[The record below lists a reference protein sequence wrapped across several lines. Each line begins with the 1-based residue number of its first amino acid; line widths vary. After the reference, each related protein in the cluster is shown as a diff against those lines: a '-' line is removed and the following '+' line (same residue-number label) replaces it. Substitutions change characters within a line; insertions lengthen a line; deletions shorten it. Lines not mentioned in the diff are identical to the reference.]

1 MSACDFLKSE
11 PNTEMPRLFLL
22 VMDSVGCGG
31 AADAHLY
38 GDAGADTL
46 GHIAEA
52 CAAGRGDREGLRK
65 GPLSLPF
72 LASHGLR
79 AACEASRG
87 AGLPPMGESGALKGQ
102 WGYAVETARGKDT
115 PSGHWEIAGF
125 AATFDW
131 TTFPNTQPSF
141 PADFTAALIR
151 DGKIPGI
158 LGDKHSNGVAI
169 IEECGPE
176 HMKTGKPIVY
186 TSVDS
191 VIQIAAH
198 EDPAIF
204 GLERLHE
211 LCRVARKL
219 ADPLNVGRV
228 IARPFI
234 GDPQKGFART
244 GNRKDFAVEPPSD
257 TILDRCG
264 QHDRAVVSL
273 GKIGDIF
280 AHRATGKEVKA
291 VGNMPLF
298 DKLLSETPLLPDGGL
313 LFANFVDFDSEF
325 GHRRDVPGYAHCL
338 EQFDA
343 RLPGFAALL
352 KAGDLAIVTADH
364 GNDPT
369 WKGTD
374 HTREHVPVICFGPEV
389 SARAI
394 GRRETFADIAATAMT
409 HLRLPAVGSGAAW

>member
-1 MSACDFLKSE
+1 
-11 PNTEMPRLFLL
+11 MPRCFLI

-31 AADAHLY
+31 AGDAHLY

-52 CAAGRGDREGLRK
+52 CAKGQGDREGLRK

-72 LASHGLR
+72 LASMGLR

-87 AGLPPMGESGALKGQ
+87 AALPAMGETGAPKGQ

-125 AATFDW
+125 AATFEW

-141 PADFTAALIR
+141 PASFTTALILG
-151 DGKIPGI
+151 GKIPGV
-158 LGDKHSNGVAI
+158 LGDKHSNGVAV
-169 IEECGPE
+169 IEEFGAE
-176 HMKTGKPIVY
+176 HVKTGKPIIY
-186 TSVDS
+186 TSADS

-198 EDPAIF
+198 EDPAVF
-204 GLERLHE
+204 GLERLYN

-219 ADPLNVGRV
+219 ADPMNVGRV
-228 IARPFI
+228 IARPFV
-234 GDPQKGFART
+234 GDPQKGFTRT
-244 GNRKDFAVEPPSD
+244 GNRKDFAVEPPAD
-257 TILDRCG
+257 TILDRCRQYG
-264 QHDRAVVSL
+264 RAVVSL

-280 AHRATGKEVKA
+280 AHRATGREVKA
-291 VGNMPLF
+291 AGNMRLF
-298 DKLLSETPLLPDGGL
+298 DKLLEETPLLPDGGL

-343 RLPGFAALL
+343 RLPAFAKLL
-352 KAGDLAIVTADH
+352 KPGDLAIVTADH

-374 HTREHVPVICFGPEV
+374 HTREHVPVIGFGPDAAPQ
-389 SARAI
+389 SI
-394 GRRETFADIAATAMT
+394 GRRETLADIAATAMN
-409 HLRLPAVGSGAAW
+409 HLRLPAVGAGKAW